1 MPKVKVHTKK
11 QLKVTYQPESIS
23 IDRISARRKKL
34 YGTTAKPRLLLC
46 GFWLFQAGF
55 EVGSMVS
62 VTIEKGQ
69 LIIKPSA
76 NSNQ

>member
-1 MPKVKVHTKK
+1 MPKVKTPTERF
-11 QLKVTYQPESIS
+11 LKVTYHPESIS
-23 IDRISARRKKL
+23 KGKFSDRRKQT

-62 VTIEKGQ
+62 VSVKKGR
-69 LIIKPSA
+69 LIIKSVA